1 MFWGVTGHN
10 MGCWWCCGGLSIGL
24 AGGELSSV
32 TTTQPDC
39 SSFFSSKCWSGVE
52 VSHSLLCTR
61 TRKGSVGVEADGC
74 VWVIL

>member
-1 MFWGVTGHN
+1 MFWGVTAQHG
-10 MGCWWCCGGLSIGL
+10 MLVVLWQSQQWG

-32 TTTQPDC
+32 TTTQADC
-39 SSFFSSKCWSGVE
+39 SSLFSSKCWSGVE